1 MNNLL
6 VFIQG
11 IRIKP
16 YIRKSLKDGIKKMN
30 KDKTKKWF
38 NEILNNNG
46 GNLGDAKR
54 FIFSLTNNTING
66 DLTYKRF
73 NKELNKLNNIAKALN
88 TKDLFIGY
96 WKNENILYLDLNLS
110 SNNKDDALIIAKKF
124 NQKAIYDLKTNKEI
138 FI

>member
-1 MNNLL
+1 
-6 VFIQG
+6 
-11 IRIKP
+11 
-16 YIRKSLKDGIKKMN
+16 MN